1 MRVKIDPNGV
11 IRRPVGDLLSLYEA
25 TLPNDEVSLPS
36 RLDQPQLDE
45 SPGAANG
52 YAHRQ
57 ARNWHLGQGDLIR
70 AYRTMR
76 LIRGFEERLAVE
88 TSTGDVPG
96 TVHLYAGQEASA
108 TGVCMHLTD
117 RDFISSTH
125 RGHGH
130 CIAKGVSIDGMMAEI
145 YGRATGTCR
154 GKGGSMHIADLDHGM
169 LGANGIV
176 GGGPP
181 LVCGAALTAKTL
193 ATGGVAI
200 AFFGDGAFNQ
210 GTTAESFNL
219 AMVWHLPAIF
229 VCEDN
234 GMGEATSSKFALA
247 GDILSRATAY
257 GMPGRSVDGTD
268 FFAVHEAARAAI
280 AHARA
285 GKGPY
290 FLHIKAPR
298 YYGHYTGDKDNY
310 RSAEEKA
317 EMREHV
323 DCLIKFRA
331 RVIGDGLLDERQIR
345 EIDAEVDAA
354 IDAAV
359 KAAQA
364 APSPAASELTT
375 DVYVRYA

>member
-1 MRVKIDPNGV
+1 M
-11 IRRPVGDLLSLYEA
+11 
-25 TLPNDEVSLPS
+25 PNDEVSLPTGS
-36 RLDQPQLDE
+36 DPQQLDDGQVAASIGAH
-45 SPGAANG
+45 SPAQGM
-52 YAHRQ
+52 Q
-57 ARNWHLGQGDLIR
+57 LARADLVK

-76 LIRGFEERLAVE
+76 LIRGFEDRLALE
-88 TSTGDVPG
+88 AGTGDVPG

-130 CIAKGVSIDGMMAEI
+130 CIAKGVDLNGMMAEI

-193 ATGGVAI
+193 NTGGI
-200 AFFGDGAFNQ
+200 GLAFFGDGAFNQ
-210 GTTAESFNL
+210 GTTAESLNL
-219 AMVWHLPAIF
+219 AMVWKLPAVF
-229 VCEDN
+229 VLEDN

-247 GDILSRATAY
+247 GNILARATAY
-257 GMPGRSVDGTD
+257 GMPGKSVDGTD
-268 FFAVHEAARAAI
+268 FFAVHDAARAAI
-280 AHARA
+280 THARS
-285 GKGPY
+285 GNGPY
-290 FLHIKAPR
+290 FLHVKAPR
-298 YYGHYTGDKDNY
+298 YYGHYTGDADSY
-310 RSAEEKA
+310 RSNEEKA
-317 EMREHV
+317 EMREQR
-323 DCLIKFRA
+323 DCLVIFRE
-331 RVIGDGLLDERQIR
+331 RVQGAGLLQRSDLEL
-345 EIDAEVDAA
+345 IDAEVDAV

-359 KAAQA
+359 KAARA
-364 APSPAASELTT
+364 APSPDASELTT